1 MAEKKTFSVDFPD
14 FVTVDHAKAD
24 FLREIVEQPYV
35 VVADE
40 PCDLTPLSA
49 NAESA
54 PKKRMYPRGTTVRY
68 SYQ

>member
-35 VVADE
+35 VV
-40 PCDLTPLSA
+40 TPLSA